1 MKTAIIGAGMAGLAC
16 AEQLVAQGHPVT
28 LFDKG
33 RGPGGRMSTRRISTD
48 LGEVSFDHGAQ
59 YFTARDPDFVAQLG
73 RWLEAGAA
81 APWPAAGDDAY
92 VGLPGMN
99 GPIRHMAESLDVH
112 WSSRID
118 AIEREVAG
126 WRLVGEGLVD
136 AVFEAVI
143 VATPAEQAAPLL
155 TEPLP
160 AIARLAADTPSDPC
174 WTLMLAFDQPC
185 GFAHDAWRGDGAIS
199 WIARNSAKPG
209 RGHTLETFVV
219 QASADWSRSHLE
231 QTPDAVA
238 ALLLAEFSGLART
251 GLPLPLPL
259 PIVLTA
265 HRWRYAKTLGA
276 RHGPVWDSA
285 LKIGACGDW
294 LEGPRVENAWLC
306 GHHLALRM
314 G

>member
-16 AEQLVAQGHPVT
+16 AEQLVAQGHQVT
-28 LFDKG
+28 LHDKG

-59 YFTARDPDFVAQLG
+59 YFTARDPAFVAQLG
-73 RWLEAGAA
+73 RWLETGAA
-81 APWPAAGDDAY
+81 APWPAAGNDAY

-99 GPIRHMAESLDVH
+99 APVRHMAQALDVH

-118 AIEREVAG
+118 AIERTEAG
-126 WRLVGEGLVD
+126 WRLTAEGLEAETV
-136 AVFEAVI
+136 EAVI

-155 TEPLP
+155 AEPLP
-160 AIARLAADTPSDPC
+160 DISRLAADTRSDPC
-174 WTLMLAFDQPC
+174 WTLMLAFDRPC

-209 RGHTLETFVV
+209 RDHKLETFVV
-219 QASADWSRSHLE
+219 QASPDWSRAHLE
-231 QTPDAVA
+231 QSPDEVA
-238 ALLLAEFSGLART
+238 ALLLAQFTRLAPT
-251 GLPLPLPL
+251 GLPLPV
-259 PIVLTA
+259 VLTA
-265 HRWRYAKTLGA
+265 HRWRYAKTSGA
-276 RHGPVWDSA
+276 RHGPVWDDA
-285 LKIGACGDW
+285 TKIGVCGDW

-306 GHHLALRM
+306 GHNLARRI